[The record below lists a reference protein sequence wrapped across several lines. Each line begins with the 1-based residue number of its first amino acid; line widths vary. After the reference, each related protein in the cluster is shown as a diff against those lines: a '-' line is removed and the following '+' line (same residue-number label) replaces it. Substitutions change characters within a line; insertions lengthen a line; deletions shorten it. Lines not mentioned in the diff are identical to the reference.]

1 MALSGIVK
9 GDNVEIISGKNK
21 GTTGEVVKV
30 LPKKNAVLVEGVGK
44 KHRHVKP
51 SQFNPRGGVK
61 DIHVATPV
69 HKVKKIEAAKS
80 AKKSSKKGD
89 K

>member
-1 MALSGIVK
+1 MSLSGIVK
-9 GDNVEIISGKNK
+9 GDKIEIIAGKNK

-30 LPKKNAVLVEGVGK
+30 LPKKNAVLVEGVGAG
-44 KHRHVKP
+44 HRHVKP
-51 SQFNPRGGVK
+51 NQLNPRGGVK
-61 DIHVATPV
+61 DVHVATPV

>member
-1 MALSGIVK
+1 MSLSGIVK
-9 GDNVEIISGKNK
+9 GDKIEIIAGKNK

-30 LPKKNAVLVEGVGK
+30 LPKKYAVLVEGVGAG
-44 KHRHVKP
+44 HRHVKP
-51 SQFNPRGGVK
+51 NQLNPRGGVK

>member
-1 MALSGIVK
+1 MSLSGIVK
-9 GDNVEIISGKNK
+9 GDKIEIIAGKNK

-30 LPKKNAVLVEGVGK
+30 LPKKNAVLVEGVGAG
-44 KHRHVKP
+44 HRHVKP
-51 SQFNPRGGVK
+51 NQLNPRGGVK

-80 AKKSSKKGD
+80 AKKSSKKAD

>member
-1 MALSGIVK
+1 MSLSGIVK
-9 GDNVEIISGKNK
+9 GDKIEIIAGKNK

-30 LPKKNAVLVEGVGK
+30 LPKKNAVLVEGVGAG
-44 KHRHVKP
+44 HRHDKP
-51 SQFNPRGGVK
+51 NQLNPRGGVK

>member
-1 MALSGIVK
+1 MSLSGIVK
-9 GDNVEIISGKNK
+9 GDKVEIIAGKNK

-30 LPKKNAVLVEGVGK
+30 LPKKSAVLVESVGVG
-44 KHRHVKP
+44 HRHVKP

-61 DIHVATPV
+61 DIHVATPI

>member
-1 MALSGIVK
+1 MSLSGIVK
-9 GDNVEIISGKNK
+9 GDKIEIIAGKNK

-30 LPKKNAVLVEGVGK
+30 LPKKNAVLVEGVGAGR
-44 KHRHVKP
+44 RHVKP
-51 SQFNPRGGVK
+51 NQLNPRGGVK

>member
-1 MALSGIVK
+1 MSLSGIVK
-9 GDNVEIISGKNK
+9 GDKIEIIAGKNK

-30 LPKKNAVLVEGVGK
+30 LPKKNAVLVEGVGAG
-44 KHRHVKP
+44 HRHVKP
-51 SQFNPRGGVK
+51 NQLNPRGGVK
-61 DIHVATPV
+61 DIHVATSV